1 MRLLLGFFCL
11 ISQVWAAPNIAVSIP
26 PIHSIVSN
34 ITQGVSTPS
43 LLLEAQQSAHHFH
56 LKPKQLSLIERS
68 DLLVIVHPTFESGLA
83 KIFQHTDPNNRL
95 SVAPIDDEMHE
106 AHGQE
111 VHEAHGQ
118 DPHLWLDIAQMQ
130 AFAHKLVDKLTEID
144 PTHQSQYLANLAKLE
159 QQLDNLHRHI
169 KQQLSQA
176 GNKSVAT
183 YSNAFD
189 VLIDHYQLT
198 HTASVVEQHEQR
210 PSIKNL
216 LVAKQ
221 SMRQHQ
227 TECLLATTEVSP
239 KQIHLLK
246 ENLSLNIARIDIL
259 GANLNPGSDLYVQL
273 MQHITKQVR
282 QCLQ

>member
-26 PIHSIVSN
+26 PIHSIVSS
-34 ITQGVSTPS
+34 ITQGVNTPS

-56 LKPKQLSLIERS
+56 LKPKQLSLIEHS
-68 DLLVIVHPTFESGLA
+68 ELLVIVHPTFESGLA
-83 KIFQHTDPNNRL
+83 KIFQHADPNHRL
-95 SVAPIDDEMHE
+95 SVAPIDDEAHEEHGHE
-106 AHGQE
+106 AHE
-111 VHEAHGQ
+111 EHGQ

-130 AFAHKLVDKLTEID
+130 AFAHKLANKLIEID
-144 PTHQSQYLANLAKLE
+144 STHQSQYLANLAKLE
-159 QQLDNLHRHI
+159 QQLEGLHRHI
-169 KQQLSQA
+169 KQQLGQASQR
-176 GNKSVAT
+176 SIAT

-216 LVAKQ
+216 LAAKQ

-227 TECLLATTEVSP
+227 TQCLLATTEVSP
-239 KQIHLLK
+239 KQLRLLK

-259 GANLNPGSDLYVQL
+259 GANLDPGPDLYVQL
-273 MQHITKQVR
+273 MQNITKQVR